1 MRLSDLVKMSYESV
15 KNYAKDGKLTR
26 AELREFVLAIAMLN
40 GFETDKVLAS
50 RIYYLDEDKRAAF
63 VVLRSYIPK
72 YLDNKASDIEKIPIW
87 VTEALR
93 HYYGNTKSN
102 VKKEPYNPDAV
113 CVSFFDTKKFRV
125 YKKRLEYGHK
135 RKWRLREK
143 NMRYLWTPL
152 PLAYWMH
159 EISDPASKAL
169 DFELFYAVSEAWDVQ
184 ENMRALSSYLTDIC
198 KIENKYLPQKS
209 LFKLYLDDANYEKLE
224 VLCRAEARK
233 LKQKLYYGTYIE
245 LEKSE
250 TIDID
255 TKGLDY
261 GKKTREQ
268 VRAYVSG
275 RKNQKD
281 KSPA

>member
-1 MRLSDLVKMSYESV
+1 MGYYSV

-26 AELREFVLAIAMLN
+26 SELREFVLAIAMQN
-40 GFETDKVLAS
+40 GFETDKALAS

-72 YLDNKASDIEKIPIW
+72 YLDKDASDIEKIPLW
-87 VTEALR
+87 LTETLR
-93 HYYGNTKSN
+93 HYYGNTKTE
-102 VKKEPYNPDAV
+102 VKTEPYGPDAI
-113 CVSFFDTKKFRV
+113 CISFFDTKKFRI
-125 YKKRLEYGHK
+125 YRKRLAYGQK
-135 RKWRLREK
+135 KKWRLRDK

-159 EISDPASKAL
+159 EISDPGNKAL
-169 DFELFYAVSEAWDVQ
+169 DFELFYAVSEAFDVQ

-198 KIENKYLPQKS
+198 KIENRYLPQKS
-209 LFKLYLDDANYEKLE
+209 LFKLYLDDDNYNKLE
-224 VLCRAEARK
+224 VLCEAEAKK

-245 LEKSE
+245 LDESE
-250 TIDID
+250 TTDID
-255 TKGLDY
+255 TKELDY

-268 VRAYVSG
+268 VREYVSG

-281 KSPA
+281 KSSAR

>member
-1 MRLSDLVKMSYESV
+1 MGYESV
-15 KNYAKDGKLTR
+15 KNYAKDGRLTR
-26 AELREFVLAIAMLN
+26 AELREFVLALAMLN
-40 GFETDKVLAS
+40 GFETDRTLAS

-72 YLDNKASDIEKIPIW
+72 YLDKDALDVEKIPVW
-87 VTEALR
+87 VTETLR
-93 HYYGNTKSN
+93 HYYGNTKVE
-102 VKKEPYNPDAV
+102 VKKEPYGPDAI
-113 CVSFFDTKKFRV
+113 CISFFDTKKFRI
-125 YKKRLEYGHK
+125 YRKRLAYGQK
-135 RKWRLREK
+135 RKWRLRDK

-159 EISDPASKAL
+159 EISDLGNKAL
-169 DFELFYAVSEAWDVQ
+169 DFELFYAVSEAFDVQ

-198 KIENKYLPQKS
+198 KIENRYLPQKS
-209 LFKLYLDDANYEKLE
+209 LFKLYLDDDNFSKLE
-224 VLCRAEARK
+224 VLCEAEAKK

-245 LEKSE
+245 LEEAE
-250 TIDID
+250 TTDID

-268 VRAYVSG
+268 VREYVSG

-281 KSPA
+281 KSSAR